1 MQYFR
6 GAPHHRHQHGLKNI
20 GQQYPKLKP
29 LVDKL
34 NAQMDQHHHHHHHR
48 GWFRTLLAGTKRV
61 FSFVLFPILI
71 GIAFGVTASAVGML
85 VGQVVVFLWMKYRRT
100 DGKATYERLETDDK
114 EKLPIYEDAEGL
126 EVQVSEKD
134 EVTKD

>member
-20 GQQYPKLKP
+20 GQQHPKLKAF
-29 LVDKL
+29 VDKL
-34 NAQMDQHHHHHHHR
+34 NAPMDHHHHR
-48 GWFRTLLAGTKRV
+48 GWFSTLIAGTKRV

-100 DGKATYERLETDDK
+100 DGEATYERLETDDK
-114 EKLPIYEDAEGL
+114 EKLPLYEDTEGL
-126 EVQVSEKD
+126 EVQVLEKD